1 MNDLN
6 AKVLRYQQTKC
17 DDLFYEIYRETK
29 RQVLRNTRALANS
42 LSTDENTVLT
52 LFDDAILYA
61 VNTYKDGKD
70 FVNYVKWKFKNKRLN
85 FLRNRKYV
93 FDHEVYEQPVNEDED
108 AATSFDFIV
117 GSDGAD
123 DEYLRKQTEADQR
136 QLIGFFL
143 NIADDLTTAIIKV
156 ALAYQPSQT
165 LGRPASLERYVADK
179 LGIDK
184 RTVSRK
190 IERLAG
196 KFDSKQYG
204 NYRDYLVAL

>member
-29 RQVLRNTRALANS
+29 RQVLRNTRAVANS

-52 LFDDAILYA
+52 IFDDAILYA

-136 QLIGFFL
+136 QLIGSL
-143 NIADDLTTAIIKV
+143 IDPGKVNDATTTAIV
-156 ALAYQPSQT
+156 EAFLASENPNPT
-165 LGRPASLERYVADK
+165 AIGRQ
-179 LGIDK
+179 LGIHHS
-184 RTVSRK
+184 TVIRK
-190 IERLAG
+190 LNRLARNFQPEIFG
-196 KFDSKQYG
+196 DH
-204 NYRDYLVAL
+204 RDYLLA

>member
-1 MNDLN
+1 MSDLN
-6 AKVLRYQQTKC
+6 AKVLRYQQSKC
-17 DDLFYEIYRETK
+17 DDLFYEIYHETK
-29 RQVLRNTRALANS
+29 RRVLRNTRAVANS

-136 QLIGFFL
+136 QLIGSL
-143 NIADDLTTAIIKV
+143 IDPGKVNDATTTAIV
-156 ALAYQPSQT
+156 EAFLASENPNPT
-165 LGRPASLERYVADK
+165 AIGRQ
-179 LGIDK
+179 LGIHHS
-184 RTVSRK
+184 TVIRK
-190 IERLAG
+190 LNRLARNFQPEIFG
-196 KFDSKQYG
+196 DH
-204 NYRDYLVAL
+204 RDYLLA

>member
-1 MNDLN
+1 MIDLN

-17 DDLFYEIYRETK
+17 DDLFYEIYHEIK
-29 RQVLRNTRALANS
+29 RQVLRNTRAVANS

-93 FDHEVYEQPVNEDED
+93 FEHEVYEQPVNEDED

-117 GSDGAD
+117 GSDGA
-123 DEYLRKQTEADQR
+123 EHEFIRKQTEADQR
-136 QLIGFFL
+136 QLIGSL
-143 NIADDLTTAIIKV
+143 IDPGKVNDAMTTAIVK
-156 ALAYQPSQT
+156 AFLASDNPT
-165 LGRPASLERYVADK
+165 PTAIGKK
-179 LGIDK
+179 LGVHHS
-184 RTVSRK
+184 TVIRK
-190 IERLAG
+190 LNRLAR
-196 KFDSKQYG
+196 
-204 NYRDYLVAL
+204 NIEPELRDYLLA

>member
-1 MNDLN
+1 MIDLN

-17 DDLFYEIYRETK
+17 DDLFYEIYHETK
-29 RQVLRNTRALANS
+29 RQVLRNTRAVANS

-52 LFDDAILYA
+52 LFDDTILYA

-85 FLRNRKYV
+85 FLRNRKYI

-108 AATSFDFIV
+108 VATSFDFIV

-136 QLIGFFL
+136 QLIGSL
-143 NIADDLTTAIIKV
+143 IDPGKVNDATTTAIV
-156 ALAYQPSQT
+156 EAFLASENPNPT
-165 LGRPASLERYVADK
+165 AIGRQ
-179 LGIDK
+179 LGIHHS
-184 RTVSRK
+184 TVIRK
-190 IERLAG
+190 LNRLARNFQPEIFG
-196 KFDSKQYG
+196 DH
-204 NYRDYLVAL
+204 RDYLLA

>member
-17 DDLFYEIYRETK
+17 DDLFYEIYHETK
-29 RQVLRNTRALANS
+29 RRVLRNTRAVANS

-108 AATSFDFIV
+108 AATSFDFIA

-136 QLIGFFL
+136 QLIGYL
-143 NIADDLTTAIIKV
+143 MNGADELTTAIVKLMLDNPELGPTAIKR
-156 ALAYQPSQT
+156 Q
-165 LGRPASLERYVADK
+165 LGLKHHS
-179 LGIDK
+179 
-184 RTVSRK
+184 TVTRK
-190 IERLAG
+190 IESLAG

>member
-17 DDLFYEIYRETK
+17 DDLFYEIYLETK
-29 RQVLRNTRALANS
+29 RKVLRNTRAVANS

-52 LFDDAILYA
+52 IFDDAILYA

-136 QLIGFFL
+136 QLIGSL
-143 NIADDLTTAIIKV
+143 IDPGKVNDATTTAIV
-156 ALAYQPSQT
+156 EAFLASESPNPT
-165 LGRPASLERYVADK
+165 AIGRQ
-179 LGIDK
+179 LGIHHS
-184 RTVSRK
+184 TVIRK
-190 IERLAG
+190 LNRLARNFQPEIFG
-196 KFDSKQYG
+196 D
-204 NYRDYLVAL
+204 YRDYLLA

>member
-1 MNDLN
+1 MSDLN

-17 DDLFYEIYRETK
+17 DDLFYEIYHETR
-29 RQVLRNTRALANS
+29 RQVLRNTRAVANS

-93 FDHEVYEQPVNEDED
+93 LDHEVYEQSVNEDED

-123 DEYLRKQTEADQR
+123 DEYLLKQTEADQR
-136 QLIGFFL
+136 QLIGSL
-143 NIADDLTTAIIKV
+143 IDPGKVNDAMTTAIVK
-156 ALAYQPSQT
+156 AFLASDNPT
-165 LGRPASLERYVADK
+165 PTAIGKK
-179 LGIDK
+179 LGVHHS
-184 RTVSRK
+184 TVIRK
-190 IERLAG
+190 LNRLAR
-196 KFDSKQYG
+196 
-204 NYRDYLVAL
+204 NIEPELRDYLLA